1 MLKRRVI
8 VVAGLLLPLA
18 LCASAQA
25 QVATPTAIKPGNSK
39 ANCIALAGGEDNGQG
54 GAFSSANLKAAESA
68 TKVTFNCLTTF
79 VNPVD
84 TWADWETPWVFSND
98 YSGGGNWAA
107 WLAASSSHQMI
118 LGVDL
123 IPQSAPG
130 NPENPSGDNSDPL
143 EWESACAAGH
153 YNSDAT
159 QLAKNLV
166 SYGAFKNGSPLV
178 VRLGIEANG
187 NWEADYVGGT
197 SAEATDWAKC
207 YGKEVSAMKAV
218 AGTHFLFV
226 WNPNACY
233 SSASNAPSLSA
244 WYPGSAYVN
253 IIGADAYDTDCTNNK
268 TVAQEGWAAYASAGK
283 PSLDSIK
290 SFAAAKGKSMALPEW
305 GLPSGDDDSAYVG
318 GIGHLVANDDF
329 AFQSYFDVGDDGIA
343 TLGSDIPKS
352 TATYTKEFGTS

>member
-1 MLKRRVI
+1 MLRRAVI
-8 VVAGLLLPLA
+8 AGAVLPLVA
-18 LCASAQA
+18 VFLPLPAQA
-25 QVATPTAIKPGNSK
+25 AAVAAITAGNSK
-39 ANCIALAGGEDNGQG
+39 ANCVALAGGEDDGQG
-54 GAFSSANLKAAESA
+54 GAFSRSNLAAAESA
-68 TKVTFNCLTTF
+68 TKVIFNCLTTF

-84 TWADWETPWVFSND
+84 DWADWETPWVFSND
-98 YSGGGNWAA
+98 YAGSGNWAT
-107 WLAASSSHQMI
+107 WLAASHSHQMI

-130 NPENPSGDNSDPL
+130 NPQNPDGDNSDPL

-153 YNSDAT
+153 YNSYAT

-166 SYGAFKNGSPLV
+166 SYKAFANGSPLV

-197 SAEATDWAKC
+197 AAEATDWAKC
-207 YGKEVSAMKAV
+207 YDREVTAMKAV

-233 SSASNAPSLSA
+233 SSAQNAPSLSA
-244 WYPGSAYVN
+244 WYPGNAYVS
-253 IIGADAYDTDCTNNK
+253 IIGADDYDTDCTNND
-268 TVAQEGWAAYASAGK
+268 TVAQEGWAVYASAGK

-290 SFAAAKGKSMALPEW
+290 NFAVAKGKPMALPEW
-305 GLPSGDDDSAYVG
+305 GLPSGDDDPAYVG
-318 GIGHLVANDDF
+318 GIGHMVASNDV
-329 AFQSYFDVGDDGIA
+329 AYQSYFDTNDDGIA

-352 TATYTKEFGTS
+352 TATYTKEFSAG

>member
-1 MLKRRVI
+1 MLKRGVI
-8 VVAGLLLPLA
+8 AGAGLLPLLA
-18 LCASAQA
+18 VLVPFQAQA
-25 QVATPTAIKPGNSK
+25 ATAGTITAGNSK
-39 ANCIALAGGEDNGQG
+39 ANCVAIAGGEDDGQG
-54 GAFSSANLKAAESA
+54 GAFSQSNLTAAETA
-68 TKVTFNCLTTF
+68 TRVTFNCLTTF

-84 TWADWETPWVFSND
+84 DWADWATPWVFSND
-98 YSGGGNWAA
+98 YAGSGNWAR
-107 WLAASSSHQMI
+107 WLAASPSHQMI

-130 NPENPSGDNSDPL
+130 NTENPNGNTSDPL
-143 EWESACAAGH
+143 EWERACAAGQYDSH
-153 YNSDAT
+153 AT

-166 SYGAFKNGSPLV
+166 AYGAFANGSPLV

-197 SAEATDWAKC
+197 AAEAADWAKC
-207 YGKEVSAMKAV
+207 YDKEVTAMKAV

-233 SSASNAPSLSA
+233 SSAQNAPALSA
-244 WYPGSAYVN
+244 WYPGNAYVSV
-253 IIGADAYDTDCTNNK
+253 IGADDYDTDCTNNK

-290 SFAAAKGKSMALPEW
+290 NFATAKGKPIALPEW
-305 GLPSGDDDSAYVG
+305 GLPSGDDDPAYVG
-318 GIGHLVANDDF
+318 GIGHLVANNDV
-329 AFQSYFDVGDDGIA
+329 AYQSYFDTNDDGIA

-352 TATYTKEFGTS
+352 TATYEKEFSTS